1 MRLPALSLGG
11 ALLALTLP
19 VALAPQAGAQTGL
32 TFPNPG
38 VVCDPA
44 GRTCYDS
51 YGPSAGLTQENF
63 GPEAAE
69 SLARNMQGAS
79 SRDFRLSTGQA
90 CIIAKRTCYDDGWS
104 QTNVAGGLT
113 KRLFGSAPSSS
124 SSGSFG
130 DDKRVMRDSGV
141 CSLSRGGDAVF
152 DGPCQLKQVI
162 RDGFNTFV
170 VQLQNGN
177 RYVFKQAGGG
187 GYTISDGFGGSW
199 PATFVDHGNS
209 GVFRFGDYKLVATQD
224 SLSRPADTTSST
236 GAAAGEALGS
246 FLKALFTNK

>member
-1 MRLPALSLGG
+1 MRLHPPFLGG
-11 ALLALTLP
+11 ALLS
-19 VALAPQAGAQTGL
+19 LAIPLAWTPEANAQAGL
-32 TFPNPG
+32 TFPKPG
-38 VVCDPA
+38 VVCDSA
-44 GRTCYDS
+44 GPVCYDS
-51 YGPSAGLTQENF
+51 SGPSAGWTEEIF
-63 GPEAAE
+63 GAKAAKR
-69 SLARNMQGAS
+69 LVRNLEGAS

-104 QTNVAGGLT
+104 QTNVASGLT

-130 DDKRVMRDSGV
+130 EDKRVMRDSGL
-141 CSLSRGGDAVF
+141 CSLSRGGEAVF
-152 DGPCQLKQVI
+152 DGPCQLKQVV
-162 RDGFNTFV
+162 RDGLNTFV

-177 RYVFKQAGGG
+177 RYVFNQTGG
-187 GYTISDGFGGSW
+187 GYAISDGFGGSW

-224 SLSRPADTTSST
+224 SLSRPAAATPSS
-236 GAAAGEALGS
+236 GAATGEALGS

>member
-1 MRLPALSLGG
+1 MRLSALSVGG
-11 ALLALTLP
+11 VLLA
-19 VALAPQAGAQTGL
+19 VGLAGVPQANAQTGL
-32 TFPNPG
+32 TFPSPG
-38 VVCDPA
+38 VVCDQA
-44 GRTCYDS
+44 GRACYDS
-51 YGPSAGLTQENF
+51 YGPSAGYTQENF

-69 SLARNMQGAS
+69 RLARNMDRAG

-113 KRLFGSAPSSS
+113 KRLFGSVPSSS
-124 SSGSFG
+124 SSGNFG
-130 DDKRVMRDSGV
+130 DDKRVIRDSGL

-162 RDGFNTFV
+162 RDGLNTFV

-177 RYVFKQAGGG
+177 RYVFKQAGS

-224 SLSRPADTTSST
+224 SLSRPASTTPSS
-236 GAAAGEALGS
+236 GAATGEALGS